1 MLPLVRLILTAAL
14 TALLAAACA
23 PIPAFDPATGHISS
37 VPVSP
42 LLEEEGE
49 RLFENYKKKRNVS
62 TNATDRKRVQQ
73 VVDRLAK
80 VVPAPDG
87 EAWEVVVFDEKKP
100 NAFAL
105 PGGKVGVHTGIF
117 PISKNEAGLATVIGH
132 EMAHVTLNHA
142 QAKLNRATGVT
153 VGAII
158 LDTVLA
164 AQGIPGVTRL
174 AAAGAYGVGAGT
186 SVILPHSRSAEREAD
201 QLGML
206 YIARAGYDPAEAIAV
221 WRRFA
226 AWREREGKAT
236 APEFLRTHPLDEPR
250 IRQLEKY
257 LPVAQK
263 EYRR

>member
-1 MLPLVRLILTAAL
+1 VRFTLTAAL

-23 PIPAFDPATGHISS
+23 PTPAFDPATGRISGA
-37 VPVSP
+37 PVSP
-42 LLEEEGE
+42 LLEEKGE
-49 RLFENYKKKRNVS
+49 RLFERYKKKRNVS
-62 TNATDRKRVQQ
+62 TNPSHRKRVQR
-73 VVDRLAK
+73 VVDRVAK
-80 VVPAPDG
+80 VVPAPAG
-87 EAWEVVVFDEKKP
+87 EKWEVVVFDEKKP

-105 PGGKVGVHTGIF
+105 PGGKIGVHTGIL
-117 PISKNEAGLATVIGH
+117 PIAKNDAGLATVISH

-142 QAKLNRATGVT
+142 QAKLNRASGLT
-153 VGAII
+153 VGAIL

-164 AQGIPGVTRL
+164 SQGVPGMTRVV
-174 AAAGAYGVGAGT
+174 AAGAYGIGAGT
-186 SVILPHSRSAEREAD
+186 GMMLPYSRSSEREAD

-206 YIARAGYDPAEAIAV
+206 YMARAGYDPAEAIAV

-226 AWREREGKAT
+226 AWRKREGKRT
-236 APEFLRTHPLDEPR
+236 APEFLRSHPLDDSR

>member
-1 MLPLVRLILTAAL
+1 VRLTLTAAL
-14 TALLAAACA
+14 IALLAAACA
-23 PIPAFDPATGHISS
+23 PTPAFDPATGRISS
-37 VPVSP
+37 APVSP
-42 LLEEEGE
+42 LLQEEGA
-49 RLFENYKKKRNVS
+49 RLFESYKKKRTLS
-62 TNATDRKRVQQ
+62 TDPSDRKRVQR

-80 VVPAPDG
+80 VVPPPDG
-87 EAWEVVVFDEKKP
+87 GAWEVVVFDEKKP

-117 PISKNEAGLATVIGH
+117 PISRNEAGLAAVIGH

-142 QAKLNRATGVT
+142 QAKLNRATGLT
-153 VGAII
+153 VGAIV

-174 AAAGAYGVGAGT
+174 VAAGAYGMGAGT
-186 SVILPHSRSAEREAD
+186 GVMLPHSRTSEREAD

-206 YIARAGYDPAEAIAV
+206 YMARAGYDPAEAIAL

-226 AWREREGKAT
+226 AWRKREGKAT

-250 IRQLEKY
+250 IRKLEKY